1 MNIHQWLLRGMLIM
15 AWLFSTTAQ
24 SFGQY
29 CVPTYS
35 YGTSDGD
42 YISLVQLGSINN
54 STGAL
59 SSPYYNYYS
68 SLSTDLVSGSSY
80 TITLSAGTYSSG
92 NNISVWIDYNQN
104 STFETSEKLGNVTL
118 SATPA
123 TGTINF
129 TVPSSSTSGV
139 TRMRVREVWSNSN
152 FDACSSYTYGETEDY
167 NINILPSITTGSISG
182 SPFCAGTSV
191 SVPFT
196 ITGTF
201 TTGNI
206 FTAQL
211 SNASG
216 SFSSPIVIGTL
227 TSINAGTIT
236 GTIPTNT
243 TVGTNYRIRVVSST
257 PAISGSYNGS
267 SLIINEIPTIT
278 GTTPGSRC
286 GTGTVVLGAT
296 ASAGTINWYA
306 AATGGSSLGT
316 GTSFTTPSI
325 ATTTTYY
332 VDATSNGCITASRTA
347 ITATVYTIPTITDNA
362 PSEICQNSIQ
372 MVSVAISGGSGNYSY
387 LWEVTTPGASGLFV
401 PGSSTNDFIW
411 LTSYSLSPATYDYQL
426 TVTDIDWGCQA
437 IKTYS
442 VTIISVSNGGFAFS
456 NQTVCL
462 GHAPDDIT
470 LSGSNGAVQWQYSVD
485 NISFN
490 NIPGAT
496 DTLLSSAQMGTIT
509 ITHFYRAEVTN
520 GICSVAYSNTVT
532 VDISPD
538 TDGDGVSNLCD
549 LDDDNDGILDEVEM
563 SCNIIPGYDAYWPFE
578 NSTHDASGNNH
589 NLLGGTI
596 SYSSESYEGDA
607 AASFNGTSNYLQY
620 NDGTFLNQ
628 AIDYFSYSFWVKP
641 ARLTGSQFLL
651 DEGGSTNG
659 LAIRLNNNILEAAV
673 RESGTQLNTPTLT
686 FPDDGQWHHIALTY
700 NYGDVILYLDATPTA
715 TLLTGFNELDAHT
728 DAQGFG
734 RANSSDAF
742 GAGTGS
748 YYMGLMDDIYH
759 YSAVLTQGNIDLMN
773 NSNCDIDGDGIVNRK
788 DSDSDGD
795 GCSDA
800 NEAYGLADAD
810 SNGDGTY
817 GGIVGP
823 SDVNSDGTVIGA
835 SYADPVNLDGGNGNL
850 TPDYIQASIRLT
862 GITSQPS
869 DLLNVTLY
877 STQTFSVAVTTSGS
891 GTDLSYQWQ
900 ENSGSGF
907 ADLSD
912 NGFYSGTHTAILTIT
927 SVTADKNNSLY
938 RVVISS
944 PSVVC
949 EADQTSNA
957 ALLTI
962 DLPDN
967 DSDGIPDV
975 FDLDDD
981 NDGVLDA
988 IEMYCNPVE
997 GYDGYW
1003 PLENSTDDIGN
1014 IHNLQG
1020 GTVSYSVN
1028 SSRGSASASFD
1039 GYSNYLSYSDGTY
1052 LNQVITYFSY
1062 AFWVNPSTL
1071 TGIQTLLDEGGAT
1084 NGICIRL
1091 NGNILENA
1099 VREGGVGS
1107 QVSTSSFTF
1116 PNDGLWHHIALTYDN
1131 GTVIMYL
1138 DGISSSTLNTGFGEL
1153 ADHSSPQSFGRS
1165 DGDAFGEGVANYYN
1179 GLMDDIIHYPS
1190 VLSHSDIHNIYFGTC
1205 DNDEDGIV
1213 NRLDLDSDGD
1223 GCSDANEAYA
1233 DPYADGGDDEIY
1245 GAGTPEV
1252 DAQGKVT
1259 AASYAVPAITATG
1272 EYTFLQ
1278 GMTLTINTAPAN
1290 QIACEGQ
1297 NATFTASATTVL
1309 LPTTPIT
1316 TASTDVT
1323 YQWFVS
1329 TDGGTIFNTLL
1340 GETGTVVSGTSVSL
1354 VLTGVSLSQ
1363 NGNIYKVV
1371 FTNEA
1376 SICINE
1382 VSASLVINSVPDMPG
1397 AISGSVN
1404 QCPQQTGQI
1413 YSIEAVPNS
1422 TTYTW
1427 SVPAGWAITAGN
1439 GTTLITV
1446 TTGTSGQNG
1455 TISVTAGNSCGS
1467 GSESTMGVTVIP
1479 ALAASVT
1486 IEASANPSCAGSS
1499 VTFTA
1504 TPANGGTS
1512 PTYQWKVDG
1521 SNVGTNSTTY
1531 STSSLANG
1539 QTVTCVM
1546 TSNTPCV
1553 TGSPAASNTIVM
1565 LIGQEI
1571 GNNILDLSSGIYG
1584 TICAM
1589 VDEHQS
1595 AVLAAPTGSVFVHVA
1610 FASYGTPNGT
1620 CTNFTLGSCHATTSY
1635 LVTENYLLG
1644 NNSSSIPA
1652 ENTIFGDPCSGTFK
1666 RYYVQAVYAEPICAG
1681 TSPGQITGTLP
1692 TGGIGTFTYL
1702 WESST
1707 TSPTTGFSAANGIND
1722 EQNYTPENLYQTTWY
1737 RRTVTSGGCTST
1749 SRVMVVNVTP
1759 VITNNSISAAQTI
1772 CAGETPATLNGSSP
1786 AGGTGSYAYLWEQST
1801 INATTGFSVCSGTNN
1816 SVNYSPP
1823 ALTQTTW
1830 FRRTVVSGGCQD
1842 VSATLQITV
1851 NPLAPQPG
1859 PISGNSPVCEGST
1872 QVYSVDAIGE
1882 VTFHWSFPTDWQ
1894 IVSGGSTNAVTV
1906 TVGTLSGA
1914 ISVYT
1919 SNSCGDSS
1927 PQSLNVTTTPKDAVL
1942 LGPNPAV
1949 CPTTSTATL
1958 TYTITAGNPNAF
1970 TLDFDAA
1977 ANAAGFSDMNN
1988 YSLSGGQI
1996 VINVPWNSPVGDY
2009 NGMLTVFNW
2018 SSGCPSDPYPVM
2030 VSIRDDEAPII
2041 ENCPG
2046 DFSVYVD
2053 GSCNAATVTWTPPT
2067 ASDNCGVQSFT
2078 PSIYPG
2084 AYLTVAGSPHTVTYT
2099 ATDYAGNVSICTFHV
2114 TVVKDLS
2121 TPIATA
2127 ATNTDINSFTA
2138 NWEEVTFAT
2147 AYFIDVST
2155 SATFVDFVSGYNNN
2169 NVGNVTST
2177 SITGLSSGITYYY
2190 RVRAYTTC
2198 STSSNSNVISVVTVL
2213 PPNPIEVNAT
2223 LGLAYQNY
2231 ATLKL
2236 AFDNINNGT
2245 HKGAVTIK
2253 VHSNTTETATAS
2265 LNESGSGSASYTSV
2279 KIYPTSA
2286 DLSISGNLAVPL
2298 INLNGADNVTFDG
2311 RVNAS
2316 GEEHSLTIVNNSV
2329 STASTTSTLRFI
2341 NSSENNA
2348 IQYCNVKGANL
2359 RSASGIIFFST
2370 SSAGSGN
2377 RNNTISYCNISG
2389 LDETLRPICAIYS
2402 SGTSTRENSSNTIS
2416 FNNIFN
2422 HLRSASSSYGIYLY
2436 SYSSS
2441 WVIQG
2446 NSFFETTSSIAA
2458 SGNYA
2463 YYPIYISN
2471 TSGNSFQIKD
2481 NYIGGSASQCGGAAF
2496 TLNSSST
2503 QRFYGIYLNVGATIA
2518 SSVQNNTI
2526 ANFNY
2531 SSTST
2536 TPWYGIYIAAG
2547 AIDIGTVNGNTI
2559 GSDTGTGNIIITNT
2573 TANAS
2578 TYAIYANSAG
2588 AVSISNNKIGSITT
2602 TGSSTIAHNL
2612 YGIYTVGAGNRTIT
2626 DNLIGSQTSAF
2637 SFQASSPATAG
2648 SQNVRGIWSGATG
2661 STLISGNT
2669 LANMLN
2675 ASERYSSSSGQTVG
2689 ILSTAGTCTI
2699 TTNTIYDITTTGQ
2712 STSATSTTVS
2722 LAGIVLS
2729 STLSGQT
2736 ISGNTIYNM
2745 TNGGASTANVQ
2756 IWGIYTGTSTAAGN
2770 NTINGNFIHSLKLN
2784 SLNTSASAAI
2794 YGIQVAAA
2802 ATGANVLTSQIT
2814 NNIISLGSTVTNPCI
2829 IYGIYEAGYSSGTSN
2844 ALNQF
2849 YFNSIYIGGSSSG
2862 NTLTYAFFNYNQG
2875 SYTLR
2880 EIKNNIF
2887 HNGRSSSG
2895 SNIHLAIRLRGVTG
2909 LTIDYNDYFTSGSGG
2924 VLGRMNTTAIS
2935 TLLSWQTNTG
2945 QDVGSLLLNPLFVNA
2960 AGTLATDYYPN
2971 ESAIIGVGGTGILI
2985 DFTGA
2990 NRLIPTMGALERL
3003 MLTRLWKG
3011 TVSTDF
3017 ATPSNWTN
3025 GLVPASGENIEFDP
3039 APLRHCVLDG
3049 PRTVG
3054 NITNAQS
3061 TYRLVVNGHM
3071 LTINGNLFFT
3081 NGAQI
3086 EAGSAFST
3094 LNFAGAVIQTI
3105 PEGSIYNN
3113 EVSNLTISN
3122 PANVVLQGTLFVKGT
3137 FIASSGRLDV
3147 ATNLATL
3154 GFNGTT
3160 AQALNASFLNNN
3172 QAHNL
3177 QVNNTAGLSLS
3188 ENLTIN
3194 GTLSLTT
3201 GNFSIGG
3208 NTLTFQN
3215 GNIPITRGSGKLS
3228 VIPSTHLIFGTTGN
3242 MAGNAFAF
3250 PNDVFTDNPVIN
3262 NFTIN
3267 RTNELTLSNQ
3277 MLSLRGIL
3285 LVNNGVLNTN
3295 NNFTLLSTAD
3305 QTALIDGSG
3314 MGQVNDDVIV
3324 QRYLPKGFGYKYL
3337 GSPVQNATV
3346 AQLGDD
3352 MDLTASFPTFYNYDE
3367 SKASTGWNSYTTPT
3381 NDLLPLT
3388 GYCVNF
3394 GTNPAPAMADISG
3407 QVNNGNIGPL
3417 VLQNHN
3423 MQFTQGFNLVGNP
3436 YPSPIDW
3443 SAASG
3448 WSKTNIDNGIYYF
3461 NASDTNQY
3469 TGTYSSHINGISSDG
3484 IASNIIPSM
3493 QGFFVHVSDGTYP
3506 VSGSLQVN
3514 NQARV
3519 NNLSPVF
3526 HKNTEIESRPL
3537 VRLSATFEGQKS
3549 QEDFLAI
3556 YFDPSASSSFE
3567 MDLDALKIF
3576 NTDVDVPNLFA
3587 ISEDDRRLSIG
3598 AYPFPYGRLEIPLG
3612 VKTEKSG
3619 NVSLRLDF
3627 QEDMPA
3633 GYDVFLKDK
3642 TTGSVQNLNRD
3653 SVYTLSVGE
3662 GLMQDRLSLIFSNWD
3677 ISQDFFG
3684 VNSFDVYVNDG
3695 YLYIKIA
3702 LKETIANMRL
3712 TNMAG
3717 QVMLQQSIYGE
3728 GAHRLSVAPSP
3739 GIYLVTVFTDQG
3751 ILSKKIYLQ

>member
-1 MNIHQWLLRGMLIM
+1 MKVQQEVIRLLLVLVILSAANFNSAGQNM
-15 AWLFSTTAQ
+15 ASKEILTPRSRNVAVPFRQ
-24 SFGQY
+24 SSQTIEEERAVAVDY
-29 CVPTYS
+29 CIPTYS
-35 YGTSDGD
+35 NGTYDGD

-54 STGAL
+54 ATGAS
-59 SSPYYNYYS
+59 SSPYYTYYS
-68 SLSTDLVSGSSY
+68 GLSTSLTQGNGY
-80 TITLSAGTYSSG
+80 TITLSAGTYNWS
-92 NNISVWIDYNQN
+92 NNISVWIDYNQDGDFS
-104 STFETSEKLGNVTL
+104 STEKLGNVQLT
-118 SATPA
+118 AMPA
-123 TGTINF
+123 TADISFSIPCDALPGL
-129 TVPSSSTSGV
+129 
-139 TRMRVREVWSNSN
+139 TRMRVRESYNTSNM
-152 FDACSSYTYGETEDY
+152 DPCDSYSWGETEDY
-167 NINILPSITTGSISG
+167 NINIIATTLSLSLNSTTTCLGSS
-182 SPFCAGTSV
+182 
-191 SVPFT
+191 
-196 ITGTF
+196 TGT
-201 TTGNI
+201 
-206 FTAQL
+206 
-211 SNASG
+211 
-216 SFSSPIVIGTL
+216 
-227 TSINAGTIT
+227 GTIT
-236 GTIPTNT
+236 
-243 TVGTNYRIRVVSST
+243 
-257 PAISGSYNGS
+257 A
-267 SLIINEIPTIT
+267 T
-278 GTTPGSRC
+278 GTGGISPYTYSLNS
-286 GTGTVVLGAT
+286 GTYQ
-296 ASAGTINWYA
+296 S
-306 AATGGSSLGT
+306 
-316 GTSFTTPSI
+316 
-325 ATTTTYY
+325 
-332 VDATSNGCITASRTA
+332 
-347 ITATVYTIPTITDNA
+347 
-362 PSEICQNSIQ
+362 
-372 MVSVAISGGSGNYSY
+372 
-387 LWEVTTPGASGLFV
+387 SGLFT
-401 PGSSTNDFIW
+401 G
-411 LTSYSLSPATYDYQL
+411 LGA
-426 TVTDIDWGCQA
+426 A
-437 IKTYS
+437 TYS
-442 VTIISVSNGGFAFS
+442 VTVMDAAGCTKT
-456 NQTVCL
+456 QTIAVTDPPASGDDQNMTATDSWVGHVYDGINFDTYL
-462 GHAPDDIT
+462 GHYLEPESFDQGFGGSTTCFDYNSAGQTNSIYTETYSVRYRMNSTHKGLYIVDLGSDDGTRLSIDNIQYYNNWSAQSFST
-470 LSGSNGAVQWQYSVD
+470 RSRVLISLSGSSSLVYEFYENYGGNRVIFQNLTQIIENTLTANLNQSLCIGGSGSAISGDALGSLPSGISLSGTGYQWSYSTSAGGTKIQ
-485 NISFN
+485 IS
-490 NIPGAT
+490 GAT
-496 DTLLSSAQMGTIT
+496 GATFTPNTSTAPFNSAGTYYVYRNVNLSSSNNVSPNPFVA
-509 ITHFYRAEVTN
+509 THV
-520 GICSVAYSNTVT
+520 
-532 VDISPD
+532 
-538 TDGDGVSNLCD
+538 
-549 LDDDNDGILDEVEM
+549 
-563 SCNIIPGYDAYWPFE
+563 
-578 NSTHDASGNNH
+578 
-589 NLLGGTI
+589 
-596 SYSSESYEGDA
+596 
-607 AASFNGTSNYLQY
+607 
-620 NDGTFLNQ
+620 
-628 AIDYFSYSFWVKP
+628 
-641 ARLTGSQFLL
+641 
-651 DEGGSTNG
+651 
-659 LAIRLNNNILEAAV
+659 
-673 RESGTQLNTPTLT
+673 
-686 FPDDGQWHHIALTY
+686 
-700 NYGDVILYLDATPTA
+700 
-715 TLLTGFNELDAHT
+715 
-728 DAQGFG
+728 
-734 RANSSDAF
+734 
-742 GAGTGS
+742 
-748 YYMGLMDDIYH
+748 
-759 YSAVLTQGNIDLMN
+759 
-773 NSNCDIDGDGIVNRK
+773 
-788 DSDSDGD
+788 
-795 GCSDA
+795 
-800 NEAYGLADAD
+800 
-810 SNGDGTY
+810 
-817 GGIVGP
+817 
-823 SDVNSDGTVIGA
+823 
-835 SYADPVNLDGGNGNL
+835 
-850 TPDYIQASIRLT
+850 
-862 GITSQPS
+862 
-869 DLLNVTLY
+869 
-877 STQTFSVAVTTSGS
+877 
-891 GTDLSYQWQ
+891 
-900 ENSGSGF
+900 
-907 ADLSD
+907 
-912 NGFYSGTHTAILTIT
+912 
-927 SVTADKNNSLY
+927 
-938 RVVISS
+938 
-944 PSVVC
+944 
-949 EADQTSNA
+949 SNA
-957 ALLTI
+957 AI
-962 DLPDN
+962 
-967 DSDGIPDV
+967 I
-975 FDLDDD
+975 
-981 NDGVLDA
+981 
-988 IEMYCNPVE
+988 
-997 GYDGYW
+997 
-1003 PLENSTDDIGN
+1003 
-1014 IHNLQG
+1014 
-1020 GTVSYSVN
+1020 TVT
-1028 SSRGSASASFD
+1028 APQSASFSYT
-1039 GYSNYLSYSDGTY
+1039 GTPYCQNASNPFPT
-1052 LNQVITYFSY
+1052 FS
-1062 AFWVNPSTL
+1062 
-1071 TGIQTLLDEGGAT
+1071 G
-1084 NGICIRL
+1084 
-1091 NGNILENA
+1091 
-1099 VREGGVGS
+1099 GGVAGTFS
-1107 QVSTSSFTF
+1107 STTGLVFVSTS
-1116 PNDGLWHHIALTYDN
+1116 
-1131 GTVIMYL
+1131 
-1138 DGISSSTLNTGFGEL
+1138 TG
-1153 ADHSSPQSFGRS
+1153 Q
-1165 DGDAFGEGVANYYN
+1165 
-1179 GLMDDIIHYPS
+1179 
-1190 VLSHSDIHNIYFGTC
+1190 
-1205 DNDEDGIV
+1205 
-1213 NRLDLDSDGD
+1213 
-1223 GCSDANEAYA
+1223 
-1233 DPYADGGDDEIY
+1233 
-1245 GAGTPEV
+1245 
-1252 DAQGKVT
+1252 
-1259 AASYAVPAITATG
+1259 
-1272 EYTFLQ
+1272 
-1278 GMTLTINTAPAN
+1278 IN
-1290 QIACEGQ
+1290 
-1297 NATFTASATTVL
+1297 L
-1309 LPTTPIT
+1309 
-1316 TASTDVT
+1316 TASTAGTYTVT
-1323 YQWFVS
+1323 
-1329 TDGGTIFNTLL
+1329 NTLAAN
-1340 GETGTVVSGTSVSL
+1340 GGCPAVIVTS
-1354 VLTGVSLSQ
+1354 
-1363 NGNIYKVV
+1363 
-1371 FTNEA
+1371 
-1376 SICINE
+1376 
-1382 VSASLVINSVPDMPG
+1382 
-1397 AISGSVN
+1397 
-1404 QCPQQTGQI
+1404 
-1413 YSIEAVPNS
+1413 
-1422 TTYTW
+1422 
-1427 SVPAGWAITAGN
+1427 
-1439 GTTLITV
+1439 
-1446 TTGTSGQNG
+1446 
-1455 TISVTAGNSCGS
+1455 
-1467 GSESTMGVTVIP
+1467 
-1479 ALAASVT
+1479 SVT
-1486 IEASANPSCAGSS
+1486 INPVQPASVSISASANPICTGSS

-1504 TPANGGTS
+1504 TPVNGGTS

-1521 SNVGTNSTTY
+1521 SNVGISSTTY
-1531 STSSLANG
+1531 ATSSLSNS
-1539 QTVTCVM
+1539 QTVSCVM
-1546 TSNTPCV
+1546 TSNAPCAS
-1553 TGSPAASNTIVM
+1553 GSPATSNAIVM
-1565 LIGQEI
+1565 VVGQEI

-1635 LVTENYLLG
+1635 PVTENYLLG

-1786 AGGTGSYAYLWEQST
+1786 VGGTGSYAYLWEQST

-1859 PISGNSPVCEGST
+1859 LISGNSPVCEGST

-1906 TVGTLSGA
+1906 TVGTQSGA

-1927 PQSLNVTTTPKDAVL
+1927 PQSLNVTTTPKDAVS
-1942 LGPNPAV
+1942 LGPNPVV
-1949 CPTTSTATL
+1949 CPTITSAIL

-2030 VSIRDDEAPII
+2030 VSIKDDEAPII

-2053 GSCNAATVTWTPPT
+2053 GSCNAATVNWTPPT
-2067 ASDNCGVQSFT
+2067 ASDNCGVQSFI
-2078 PSIYPG
+2078 PNIYPG

-2099 ATDYAGNVSICTFHV
+2099 ATDYAGNISLCTFHV

-2736 ISGNTIYNM
+2736 VSGNTIYNM

-3071 LTINGNLFFT
+3071 LTINGNFFFT